1 MDNKSVEHFIAPVS
15 REVLNTHTHAH
26 TYTQTLFLCM
36 SVKRRLESTK
46 RVLIGKLEEFKQK
59 IK

>member
-15 REVLNTHTHAH
+15 REVINTHTHAH
-26 TYTQTLFLCM
+26 TYTQTLFLCK
-36 SVKRRLESTK
+36 SVKGTLESTK
-46 RVLIGKLEEFKQK
+46 RDLIEKLEEFKQK

>member
-1 MDNKSVEHFIAPVS
+1 MEHFIAPVS
-15 REVLNTHTHAH
+15 REVLTTHTHAH
-26 TYTQTLFLCM
+26 TYTQTLFLCK

-46 RVLIGKLEEFKQK
+46 RALIGKLEEFKQK